1 MTEQVLSLWRNSCY
15 CYAKRSCHQT
25 SKYLCLYINAQ
36 FWFTLNPGHSNFF
49 LPWAV
54 ANEEIDKW
62 LWALSHTW
70 DVYYQLLCPQGSG
83 SFVGR
88 ETERMLRTRGLGGVL
103 WNSVF
108 FWTVCGYWLMNS
120 QQLWLSTRDPHVLKF
135 QHGRGKGSGGLR
147 PRLRS
152 CWQLMSTGDNTVIF
166 LWGWTTSRLYT
177 PQLWHHNQAHMGSS
191 NWNQ

>member
-1 MTEQVLSLWRNSCY
+1 MSTQPYMGRLLPTSLPPRLRELCG
-15 CYAKRSCHQT
+15 KRDR
-25 SKYLCLYINAQ
+25 KN
-36 FWFTLNPGHSNFF
+36 
-49 LPWAV
+49 V
-54 ANEEIDKW
+54 
-62 LWALSHTW
+62 
-70 DVYYQLLCPQGSG
+70 
-83 SFVGR
+83 
-88 ETERMLRTRGLGGVL
+88 RTRGLGGVL

-120 QQLWLSTRDPHVLKF
+120 QQLWLSTRDPHMLKF

-177 PQLWHHNQAHMGSS
+177 PQLWHHNHAHMGSS
-191 NWNQ
+191 NWNQWVIFLKKIKKKERKITWSWEGDV